1 MKNDKIYRQVAI
13 EAVKEASLGETE
25 VPRLTRRILDYLE
38 RQEPAEPE
46 QHLTCKG
53 CVHLGDDYKLPCTSC
68 RRNPA
73 LLDRYEAEGVAI

>member
-38 RQEPAEPE
+38 HQKPAEPE
-46 QHLTCKG
+46 RLTCKG
-53 CVHLGDDYKLPCTSC
+53 CAHLGDGYKLPCTSC
-68 RRNPA
+68 KRNPA
-73 LLDRYEAEGVAI
+73 LLDRYEAERMKK